1 MRDKNKSDRHIPNSV
16 TNKKD
21 EKGGTLLTIDECRI
35 FGIQGNMH
43 DHPYVNLKYFD
54 SNYECLSAWEKDE
67 LKLLSDFV
75 QKISNSNWFDIQ
87 KSYTKHKDKRALPRN
102 NKIENVSP
110 DITFFELRVSI
121 KARVH
126 GFRSANAFF
135 LCWLD
140 RNHQIYPM

>member
-1 MRDKNKSDRHIPNSV
+1 MRDRKSKRLIPDLAV
-16 TNKKD
+16 NKKD
-21 EKGGTLLTIDECRI
+21 GKGGTLLTIDECKI
-35 FGIQGNMH
+35 FGIQTNMH
-43 DHPYVNLKYFD
+43 EHPYVNLKYFD

-67 LKLLSDFV
+67 LKLLSDFI
-75 QKISNSNWFDIQ
+75 QKVSNSDWYSIQ
-87 KSYTKHKDKRALPRN
+87 KSCTKHKDNGILPKN
-102 NKIENVSP
+102 KKIENVSP

>member
-1 MRDKNKSDRHIPNSV
+1 MKDKRSGRVIPKSVADGKEQTTGI
-16 TNKKD
+16 
-21 EKGGTLLTIDECRI
+21 LLSFAESKI
-35 FGIQGNMH
+35 FGIETNMN

-54 SNYECLSAWEKDE
+54 SNYECLSEWERDE
-67 LKLLSDFV
+67 LKLLSDFIN
-75 QKISNSNWFDIQ
+75 KLSGSNWSDILR
-87 KSYTKHKDKRALPRN
+87 SCTKHKDKGVLP
-102 NKIENVSP
+102 KSKKVQQVSP
-110 DITFFELRVSI
+110 DIAFFELRVSI

>member
-1 MRDKNKSDRHIPNSV
+1 MRGKKLGHSIPDSASH
-16 TNKKD
+16 KKD
-21 EKGGTLLTIDECRI
+21 ERRGVLLTIDECKI
-35 FGIQGNMH
+35 FGIQTNMH
-43 DHPYVNLKYFD
+43 DQPYVNLKYFD

-67 LKLLSDFV
+67 LKLLSDFI
-75 QKISNSNWFDIQ
+75 QKVSESNWFDIQ
-87 KSYTKHKDKRALPRN
+87 KSCTKHKDRRILPKTK
-102 NKIENVSP
+102 KIENVSP